1 MHETEIKVIREP
13 SSVQYNGPSLVVL
26 LSPTSNDFL
35 NNNSTTISVDHVTIT
50 TNGAQGWIKG
60 IVTNNSNQTM
70 HGLKITG
77 TWYDLGN
84 NSIGMSSGY
93 VDGLILNP

>member
-1 MHETEIKVIREP
+1 M
-13 SSVQYNGPSLVVL
+13 
-26 LSPTSNDFL
+26 

-50 TNGAQGWIKG
+50 TNDVQGWIKG

-77 TWYDLGN
+77 TWYDSGN

-93 VDGLILNP
+93 VDGLILNPGKNGTFSQFTNYDKCTTPSTVELSYDWQ